1 MNSNKNKEAGIKIT
15 DVELIDEDY
24 IQEAFEEEQV

>member
-1 MNSNKNKEAGIKIT
+1 MNSKKNKEAGIKIT

-24 IQEAFEEEQV
+24 IQEAFEEEEE